1 MMSNETKVKSLKIYA
16 EGLQARLKQAVPKK
30 REWQAAAFKQM
41 LEIDLKKTL
50 NKIEELSK

>member
-1 MMSNETKVKSLKIYA
+1 MSNEAKVKSLKIFA

-30 REWQAAAFKQM
+30 RERQAAAFKQM

>member
-1 MMSNETKVKSLKIYA
+1 MSSQDKIQRLQIYAASLKDR
-16 EGLQARLKQAVPKK
+16 LARPVPAQHSC
-30 REWQAAAFKQM
+30 RAAAFKQM